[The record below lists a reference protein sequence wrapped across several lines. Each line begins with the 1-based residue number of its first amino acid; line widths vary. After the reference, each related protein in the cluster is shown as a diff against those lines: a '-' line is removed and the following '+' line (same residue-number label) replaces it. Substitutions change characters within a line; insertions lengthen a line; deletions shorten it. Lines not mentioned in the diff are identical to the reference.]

1 MPRTSKL
8 DPVKWKSQIS
18 AEGPIM
24 RLIYRRDYER
34 RKEEELLAGIIQGV
48 NEPETMPE
56 ERAGDGVPSV
66 ETDGAAQ
73 GTSQD
78 LIDSPAAKQ
87 TKKMEGH
94 RKEVPIDIIGTS
106 FITTCGVAA
115 E

>member
-8 DPVKWKSQIS
+8 DTVKWKSPIS
-18 AEGPIM
+18 PEGPIM

-48 NEPETMPE
+48 NEPEAMPE

-66 ETDGAAQ
+66 ETDATAQ

-78 LIDSPAAKQ
+78 WFDSPAAKRTPTLQ
-87 TKKMEGH
+87 AKSICV
-94 RKEVPIDIIGTS
+94 RLP
-106 FITTCGVAA
+106 
-115 E
+115 